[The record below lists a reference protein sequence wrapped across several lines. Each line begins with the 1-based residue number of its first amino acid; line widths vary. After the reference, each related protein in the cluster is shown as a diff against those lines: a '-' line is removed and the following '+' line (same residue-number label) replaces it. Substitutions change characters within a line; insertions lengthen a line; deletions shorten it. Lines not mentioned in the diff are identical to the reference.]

1 MKAKN
6 IFAILSA
13 VAVSMGGMSALAQTA
28 ETADNTIDMQQQQ
41 ELSNIMPCFTAIADG
56 WNGLLNEGN
65 GRLKCTGGTTVL
77 DGYTAGTIMEL
88 QQYQNGGWTTIKT
101 WSGMGNSEMRLG
113 ETWYVVS
120 GSYQVKVTHI
130 AFLGN
135 SSVETYISYSRIV
148 NV

>member
-6 IFAILSA
+6 IFAVLAA
-13 VAVSMGGMSALAQTA
+13 VAVSVGGMSAFAFA
-28 ETADNTIDMQQQQ
+28 EAEPPKTVQVQQYGD
-41 ELSNIMPCFTAIADG
+41 EGIMPCFTAIADG
-56 WNGLLNEGN
+56 WNGLSNEGN
-65 GRLKCTGGTTVL
+65 GKLKCTGGTTVR

-113 ETWYVVS
+113 ENWYVVS
-120 GSYQVKVTHI
+120 GSYQLKVTHI

-135 SSVETYISYSRIV
+135 SSVETYTTYSKTV
-148 NV
+148 FV